1 MFKKFSQTNMKK
13 PLPLIP
19 LFKQFI
25 RDSETGK
32 RLKKNGEKI
41 AKGSIDNYRYTL
53 NNLELF
59 VETTGFELRIC
70 DASKLNKRERL
81 SEKNYWKKFY
91 KKFTEFLYKK
101 GCYDNY
107 VGANIKQLRTFFNY
121 LKRDK
126 DINTGDYQLQF
137 YVRKEEVDILVLSPE
152 QLKFLIHDS
161 EFHDSLSPAMKR
173 IKDVFVFG
181 CTTGLR
187 YSDIFQLTSKN
198 FEVQNNEWYLKLKSQ
213 KTKTYSFVKLPNY
226 AIEIYKQY
234 QPKSS
239 KALIFK
245 KVTLFI
251 FNRSLKQI
259 GEQAGFTDPIEM
271 SRERQGKTQRL
282 NGKQLRFCD
291 KMSSHMMRRTAITTL
306 LILGMPE
313 HLVRKISG
321 HSHSSSSFNRYV
333 HYAQVYIDRE
343 IDKVHQKLENYQ

>member
-1 MFKKFSQTNMKK
+1 MKK
-13 PLPLIP
+13 PVPLLP

-41 AKGSIDNYRYTL
+41 TKGSIGNYRYIY
-53 NNLELF
+53 NNLKQF
-59 VETTGFELRIC
+59 TIATGFELRIC
-70 DASKLNKRERL
+70 DATKFNKRERL

-91 KKFTEFLYKK
+91 KKFTEYLYKK

-107 VGANIKQLRTFFNY
+107 VGHNIKQIRTFFNY

-126 DINTGDYQLQF
+126 DINTGDYQLLF
-137 YVRKEEVDILVLSPE
+137 YVRKEDVDILVLSPE
-152 QLKFLIHDS
+152 QLKFLIHDTD
-161 EFHDSLSPAMKR
+161 FHSSLSPAMKR

-187 YSDIFQLTSKN
+187 YSDIYQLTNKN
-198 FEVQNNEWYLKLKSQ
+198 FEQQNGEWYLKLKSQ
-213 KTKTYSFVKLPNY
+213 KTKTYSFIKLPNY
-226 AIEIYKQY
+226 AIAIYYKY
-234 QPKSS
+234 RSKSS
-239 KALIFK
+239 KTLLFK

-251 FNRSLKQI
+251 FNRSLKHI
-259 GEQAGFTDPIEM
+259 GEQAGFTDAIEM
-271 SRERQGKTQRL
+271 TRERQGKTKQL
-282 NGKQLRFCD
+282 SGKQLRFCD
-291 KMSSHMMRRTAITTL
+291 KMSSHLMRRTAITTL

-333 HYAQVYIDRE
+333 HYAQAYVDTE
-343 IDKVHQKLENYQ
+343 IDKVHEKLEAY

>member
-1 MFKKFSQTNMKK
+1 MKK
-13 PLPLIP
+13 PVPLLP

-41 AKGSIDNYRYTL
+41 TKGSIDNYRYTY
-53 NNLELF
+53 NNLEQF
-59 VETTGFELRIC
+59 TIATRFELRIC

-91 KKFTEFLYKK
+91 KKFTEYLYKN

-107 VGANIKQLRTFFNY
+107 VGHNIKQIRTFFNY

-126 DINTGDYQLQF
+126 DMNTGDYQLLF
-137 YVRKEEVDILVLSPE
+137 YVCKEEVDILVLSPE
-152 QLKFLIHDS
+152 QLKFLIHDTD
-161 EFHDSLSPAMKR
+161 FHNSLSPAMKR

-187 YSDIFQLTSKN
+187 YSDIYQLTNKN
-198 FEVQNNEWYLKLKSQ
+198 FEQQNGDWYLKLKSQ
-213 KTKTYSFVKLPNY
+213 KTKTYSFIKLPNY
-226 AIEIYKQY
+226 AIAIYDKY
-234 QPKSS
+234 TSKSS
-239 KALIFK
+239 KTLLFK

-259 GEQAGFTDPIEM
+259 GEQAGFTDAIEM
-271 SRERQGKTQRL
+271 TRERQGKTKQL

-321 HSHSSSSFNRYV
+321 HSHSSNSFNRYV
-333 HYAQVYIDRE
+333 HYAQAYVDKE
-343 IDKVHQKLENYQ
+343 IDKVHEKLEAY